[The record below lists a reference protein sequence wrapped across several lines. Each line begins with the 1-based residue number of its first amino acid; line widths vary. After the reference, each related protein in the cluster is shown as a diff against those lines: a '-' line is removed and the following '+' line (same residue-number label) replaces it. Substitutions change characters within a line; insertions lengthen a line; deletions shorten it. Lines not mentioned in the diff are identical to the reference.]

1 MSVTHKTVIGLN
13 LKNHLKAVAASL
25 VAAVALTLPY
35 IHVSGEKKSIPGA
48 IVQLLSGSEP
58 TAFIWLLVGAA
69 IFTAVSAALSL
80 IGMVKMS
87 KPLACIWQAAQALS
101 LIFLGLLMFSTRM
114 MLKEAGITDNF
125 LNKDLGAGYWLA
137 FVSSFAALVLVMKVT
152 KTNVGYIALTILGV
166 IWLFPIL
173 WIVLTAFR
181 AEQGYYVG
189 YFIPKGFTLDNF
201 KNLFTNQSVLPFAK
215 WWLNTLVVAACS
227 CVINTLIILAT
238 SYVLSR
244 TRFAGR
250 KAFMNILMIIGMFPG
265 FMSLIAVY
273 NILKGIGLNQSLM
286 ALIVVGAA
294 GAAMGYHVSKGFFD
308 TIPKAIDVA
317 AIIDGASRLQI
328 FIHVTLPLAKSIIVY
343 TVLGSFLATW
353 SDYIFPSMLF
363 GDKQSSYTVAVG
375 LYWLTDFKRIDTYYT
390 QFAAGAV
397 IVALPIVILF
407 IWLQRFYVEGLSGSV
422 KG

>member
-1 MSVTHKTVIGLN
+1 MKKTVIGLN
-13 LKNHLKAVAASL
+13 LKYLYMAFGAALLSFISIFLPYISKDDLRMSLFSFSLDVLGKENSSGLKFIMVIACVLAVVSFVLGIINLVKTSKAMAFVWQGVLAVETALFTLIMFVTKMVVEGAGYTDYFLNKNLSVGYFLGL
-25 VAAVALTLPY
+25 VAAYA
-35 IHVSGEKKSIPGA
+35 G
-48 IVQLLSGSEP
+48 
-58 TAFIWLLVGAA
+58 
-69 IFTAVSAALSL
+69 
-80 IGMVKMS
+80 
-87 KPLACIWQAAQALS
+87 
-101 LIFLGLLMFSTRM
+101 LIF
-114 MLKEAGITDNF
+114 
-125 LNKDLGAGYWLA
+125 
-137 FVSSFAALVLVMKVT
+137 VMKMT
-152 KTNVGYIALTILGV
+152 KTSTGYIALTILGI
-166 IWLFPIL
+166 IWMFPIL
-173 WIVLTAFR
+173 WIVLTALR

-189 YFIPKGFTLDNF
+189 YFFPKKLTLDNF
-201 KNLFTNQSVLPFAK
+201 ISLFKNDSVIPFAK
-215 WWLNTLVVAACS
+215 WWLNTFIVAMCA
-227 CVINTLIILAT
+227 CVINTLIVL
-238 SYVLSR
+238 SVSFVLSR

-308 TIPKAIDVA
+308 TIPKAIDEA

-328 FIHVTLPLAKSIIVY
+328 FTHITLPLSKSIIVY

-353 SDYIFPSMLF
+353 LDYIFPSMLF

-375 LYWLTDFKRIDTYYT
+375 LYWLTDFRRIDRYYT

-397 IVALPIVILF
+397 IVAVPIVILF

>member
-35 IHVSGEKKSIPGA
+35 IHVSGEKKSIPGV
-48 IVQLLSGSEP
+48 IVQLLSGSES

-80 IGMVKMS
+80 IGRVKMS

-308 TIPKAIDVA
+308 TIPKAIDEA

>member
-1 MSVTHKTVIGLN
+1 MKKTVTGLN
-13 LKNHLKAVAASL
+13 LDNHIKAVAVSVASAAALFLTYARLQSGNMSVFSTVLKALGEAEFKPVYISAVGTL
-25 VAAVALTLPY
+25 VFALAAAVMGL
-35 IHVSGEKKSIPGA
+35 I
-48 IVQLLSGSEP
+48 
-58 TAFIWLLVGAA
+58 
-69 IFTAVSAALSL
+69 SL
-80 IGMVKMS
+80 FKTTVKGVR
-87 KPLACIWQAAQALS
+87 AWQWVQAASTFFWTTLMFTSRAS
-101 LIFLGLLMFSTRM
+101 FKALGLS
-114 MLKEAGITDNF
+114 DSF
-125 LNKDLGAGYWLA
+125 LNKDLSFGFVIGLLA
-137 FVSSFAALVLVMKVT
+137 SLASLVLVMKVT
-152 KTNVGYIALTILGV
+152 KTNPGYIVLTVLGA
-166 IWLFPIL
+166 IWLFPIV

-189 YFIPKGFTLDNF
+189 YFIPHGFTFDNF
-201 KNLFTNQSVLPFAK
+201 INLFNNQSVLPFGR
-215 WWLNTLVVAACS
+215 WWVNTFIVAACS
-227 CVINTLIILAT
+227 CVINTLIVLGT

-250 KAFMNILMIIGMFPG
+250 KAFMNVLMIIGMFPG

-273 NILKGIGLNQSLM
+273 NILKGIGINQSLF
-286 ALIVVGAA
+286 ALIVVSAA

-308 TIPKAIDVA
+308 TIPKAIDEA

-328 FIHVTLPLAKSIIVY
+328 FLHVTLPLSKSIIVY
-343 TVLGSFLATW
+343 TVLGAFLGAW

-375 LYWLTDFKRIDTYYT
+375 LFWLTDFKRIDTYYT

-397 IVALPIVILF
+397 VVAVPIVILF

>member
-48 IVQLLSGSEP
+48 IVQLLSGSES

-215 WWLNTLVVAACS
+215 WWLNTLIVAACS

-308 TIPKAIDVA
+308 TIPKAIDEA

>member
-1 MSVTHKTVIGLN
+1 MKKTVIGLN
-13 LKNHLKAVAASL
+13 LKYLYMAFGAALLSFISIY
-25 VAAVALTLPY
+25 LPY
-35 IHVSGEKKSIPGA
+35 IGRDDLKMNLFSFSMDVLGKENSSSLKFIMVFACVFATAGLVLGVIN
-48 IVQLLSGSEP
+48 IVKTSK
-58 TAFIWLLVGAA
+58 
-69 IFTAVSAALSL
+69 AVSIAWQCVLAVQTALFTL
-80 IGMVKMS
+80 IMFTSKMVVEGS
-87 KPLACIWQAAQALS
+87 GYAT
-101 LIFLGLLMFSTRM
+101 G
-114 MLKEAGITDNF
+114 F
-125 LNKDLGAGYWLA
+125 LNKDLSFGYFLGLIA
-137 FVSSFAALVLVMKVT
+137 SYAALILVMKMT
-152 KTNVGYIALTILGV
+152 KTNTGYIALTILGIV
-166 IWLFPIL
+166 WMFPIL
-173 WIVLTAFR
+173 WIVLTALR

-189 YFIPKGFTLDNF
+189 YFFPKKLTLNNF
-201 KNLFTNQSVLPFAK
+201 VSLFRNDSVIPFAK
-215 WWLNTLVVAACS
+215 WWLNTFIVAMCA
-227 CVINTLIILAT
+227 CVINTLIVLST
-238 SYVLSR
+238 SFVLSR

-308 TIPKAIDVA
+308 TIPKAIDEA

-328 FIHVTLPLAKSIIVY
+328 FTRITLPLSKSIIVY

-375 LYWLTDFKRIDTYYT
+375 LYWLTDFRRIDRYYT

-397 IVALPIVILF
+397 VVAVPIVILF

>member
-1 MSVTHKTVIGLN
+1 MKKTVIGLN
-13 LKNHLKAVAASL
+13 LKYLYYAFGAALLSFISIF
-25 VAAVALTLPY
+25 LPY
-35 IHVSGEKKSIPGA
+35 ISRDDLRMSLFSFSIDVLGKENSMPLKFIMIIACALAVVSFVFGIFSLVKTSKSLAFVWQSILAVETALFTLIMFVTKMVVEGA
-48 IVQLLSGSEP
+48 GYANS
-58 TAFIWLLVGAA
+58 
-69 IFTAVSAALSL
+69 
-80 IGMVKMS
+80 
-87 KPLACIWQAAQALS
+87 
-101 LIFLGLLMFSTRM
+101 
-114 MLKEAGITDNF
+114 F
-125 LNKDLGAGYWLA
+125 LNKDLSVGYWIGLLA
-137 FVSSFAALVLVMKVT
+137 AYAGLIFTMKMT
-152 KTNVGYIALTILGV
+152 KTSTGYIALTILGIV
-166 IWLFPIL
+166 WMFPIL
-173 WIVLTAFR
+173 WIVLTALR

-189 YFIPKGFTLDNF
+189 YFFPKKLTLDNF
-201 KNLFTNQSVLPFAK
+201 ISLFKNDSVIPFAK
-215 WWLNTLVVAACS
+215 WWLNTFIVAMCA
-227 CVINTLIILAT
+227 CVINTLIVL
-238 SYVLSR
+238 SVSFVLSR

-273 NILKGIGLNQSLM
+273 NILKGIGLNQSLL

-308 TIPKAIDVA
+308 TIPKAIDEA

-328 FIHVTLPLAKSIIVY
+328 FTHITLPLSKSIIVY

-375 LYWLTDFKRIDTYYT
+375 LYWLTDFRRIDRYYT